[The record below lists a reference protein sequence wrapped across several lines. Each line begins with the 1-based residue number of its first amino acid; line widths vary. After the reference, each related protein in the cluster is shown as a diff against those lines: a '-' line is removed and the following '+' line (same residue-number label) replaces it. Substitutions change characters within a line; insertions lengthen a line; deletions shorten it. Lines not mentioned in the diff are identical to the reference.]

1 VEYFKEC
8 KIKLES
14 VLGKQGTENHIK
26 KAVFFI
32 SAGTNDFAL
41 NYFTLPIRR
50 KSFTLL
56 GYQQFLIQH
65 VKEFIQVSFNYPHI
79 FSSSHK
85 LLFFSVTYYY
95 YYIFILTSIILTKSI
110 PKNELLALY
119 IF

>member
-65 VKEFIQVSFNYPHI
+65 VKEFIQVSFHYHHLI

-85 LLFFSVTYYY
+85 LLSFNVTYYY
-95 YYIFILTSIILTKSI
+95 HIFILT
-110 PKNELLALY
+110 
-119 IF
+119 